1 MEWLVRA
8 STLVLFVLIC
18 LTPAL
23 AAGQNPP
30 ASSSNEDARHPW
42 IVVGGASM
50 TLLGD
55 CTDCEADNYI
65 HSASVIANAGVSI
78 TPRTDFGVEI
88 LWTPQTLAT
97 GDRTRLTF
105 LMAAVQVRPW
115 VSHGFFL
122 KGSLG
127 MAFLQN
133 WLDTVEENAP
143 PIRSKAFALGLG
155 AGWEWRLRGRFG
167 AQVFGAQ
174 HAAALGDLVTSER
187 TAENVMGNFWSV
199 GAAIVI
205 R

>member
-8 STLVLFVLIC
+8 STLVPFVLIC

-30 ASSSNEDARHPW
+30 ASSPNEDARHPW